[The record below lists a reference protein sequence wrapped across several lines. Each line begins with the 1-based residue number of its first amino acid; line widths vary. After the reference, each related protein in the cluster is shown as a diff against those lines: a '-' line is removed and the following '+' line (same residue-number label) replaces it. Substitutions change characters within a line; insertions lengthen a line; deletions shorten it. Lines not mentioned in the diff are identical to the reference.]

1 VEIDEV
7 YTNPT
12 VATLIVMEGCSNEKS
27 TFATSLETLLLL
39 QVHELKD

>member
-1 VEIDEV
+1 MEVDEA
-7 YTNPT
+7 YTNPIVT
-12 VATLIVMEGCSNEKS
+12 TLSGMEGCLNEKS